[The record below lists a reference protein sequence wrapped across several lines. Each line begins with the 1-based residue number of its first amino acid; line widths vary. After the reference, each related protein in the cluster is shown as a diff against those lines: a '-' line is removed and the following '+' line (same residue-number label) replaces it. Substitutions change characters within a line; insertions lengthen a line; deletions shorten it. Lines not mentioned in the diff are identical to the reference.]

1 MEGTKNIN
9 KKLRISIFTALFL
22 IGFVYSVYS
31 QATSEQN
38 NAVSSLESNLI
49 IQELINSSING
60 YSTAGQYFANFLS
73 INNVP
78 TYVWSI
84 IIFLMTILFFIAIY
98 VYLFEIFIQRA
109 KITESETMRKS
120 KILFI
125 FALSLFSAIA
135 IGFAIPFLLNLY
147 GFILLVLV
155 LIALFFFGRAV
166 ISYGR
171 SFHHSIKSF
180 AANVEKD
187 LVEVERELKKVKK
200 DLSEED
206 AKYIMEGIE
215 KINNDLANIQ
225 AKIDNAEAKF
235 RNILFRLRDTYKT
248 FINELISKYNGYL
261 NMHRSRFQPN
271 QINELEN
278 LIKNLE
284 HKRDSINTDI
294 PYIPSLSQ
302 LRDNILREIWGL
314 GLDNNDKDELQKI
327 LNNIYNTIYQPQ
339 YQQILSEMNDVI
351 KEYNNAKILLMKF
364 HQYEDAFKRDIGLR
378 LRKILYAS
386 GDRKTEIAI
395 LSALDKSKNYIRE
408 MENLINERIRFLEKF
423 IH

>member
-1 MEGTKNIN
+1 MEGMKNIN

-22 IGFVYSVYS
+22 IGFIYSVYS

-60 YSTAGQYFANFLS
+60 YSTAGQYLANFLS

-78 TYVWSI
+78 TSIWSI
-84 IIFLMTILFFIAIY
+84 IIFFMIASLFAAIY

-125 FALSLFSAIA
+125 LTLSLFSAIA

-155 LIALFFFGRAV
+155 LIALFFFGRAI

-235 RNILFRLRDTYKT
+235 RNILSKLRDTYKT
-248 FINELISKYNGYL
+248 FINELISKYSGYL
-261 NMHRSRFQPN
+261 NMHRSRLQPN

-278 LIKNLE
+278 LIRNLE

-314 GLDNNDKDELQKI
+314 GLDNNDKDALQQI
-327 LNNIYNTIYQPQ
+327 LNNIYNNIYPQ

>member
-1 MEGTKNIN
+1 MEGIKNIN

-22 IGFVYSVYS
+22 IGFIYSVYS
-31 QATSEQN
+31 QATSGQN

-49 IQELINSSING
+49 IQEIINSSING
-60 YSTAGQYFANFLS
+60 YSTAGQYLANFLS

-125 FALSLFSAIA
+125 FTLSLFSAIA

-155 LIALFFFGRAV
+155 LIALFFFGRAA
-166 ISYGR
+166 ISYGK

-225 AKIDNAEAKF
+225 TKIDNAEAKF
-235 RNILFRLRDTYKT
+235 RNILSKLKDKYKE
-248 FINELISKYNGYL
+248 FINELISKYNSYL
-261 NMHRSRFQPN
+261 NMYRSRLQPN

-278 LIKNLE
+278 FIKNLE
-284 HKRDSINTDI
+284 HKRDSINKDI

-314 GLDNNDKDELQKI
+314 GLDNNDKDALQQT
-327 LNNIYNTIYQPQ
+327 LNNIYNNIYPQ

-364 HQYEDAFKRDIGLR
+364 HQYEDAFKRDISLR
-378 LRKILYAS
+378 LRKIFYKP
-386 GDRKTEIAI
+386 GDRKTEMAI
-395 LSALDKSKNYIRE
+395 LSALDKSKNHIRE
-408 MENLINERIRFLEKF
+408 KENLINERIRFLEKF
-423 IH
+423 LH

>member
-1 MEGTKNIN
+1 
-9 KKLRISIFTALFL
+9 
-22 IGFVYSVYS
+22 
-31 QATSEQN
+31 
-38 NAVSSLESNLI
+38 
-49 IQELINSSING
+49 
-60 YSTAGQYFANFLS
+60 
-73 INNVP
+73 
-78 TYVWSI
+78 
-84 IIFLMTILFFIAIY
+84 
-98 VYLFEIFIQRA
+98 YLFEIFIQRA

-120 KILFI
+120 KILFV
-125 FALSLFSAIA
+125 FALSAFSAIA
-135 IGFAIPFLLNLY
+135 IGYAIPFLLNLY

-155 LIALFFFGRAV
+155 LIALFFFGRAA
-166 ISYGR
+166 ISYGK

-235 RNILFRLRDTYKT
+235 RNILSKLKDKYKE

-261 NMHRSRFQPN
+261 NMYKSRLQPN

-278 LIKNLE
+278 FIKNLE

-314 GLDNNDKDELQKI
+314 GLDNNDKDALQQT
-327 LNNIYNTIYQPQ
+327 LNNIYNNIYPQ

-364 HQYEDAFKRDIGLR
+364 HQYEDAFKRDISLR
-378 LRKILYAS
+378 LRKIFYKP
-386 GDRKTEIAI
+386 GDRKTEMAI

-423 IH
+423 LH

>member
-1 MEGTKNIN
+1 MEGIKNIN

-22 IGFVYSVYS
+22 IGFIYSVYS
-31 QATSEQN
+31 QATSGQN

-49 IQELINSSING
+49 IQEIINSSING
-60 YSTAGQYFANFLS
+60 YSTAGQYLANFLS

-125 FALSLFSAIA
+125 FTLSLFSAIA

-155 LIALFFFGRAV
+155 LIALFFFGRAA
-166 ISYGR
+166 ISYGK

-225 AKIDNAEAKF
+225 TKIDNAEAKF
-235 RNILFRLRDTYKT
+235 RNILSKLKDKYKE
-248 FINELISKYNGYL
+248 FINELISKYNSYL
-261 NMHRSRFQPN
+261 NMYRSRLQPN

-278 LIKNLE
+278 FIKNLE
-284 HKRDSINTDI
+284 DKRDSINKDI

-314 GLDNNDKDELQKI
+314 GLDNNDKDALQQT
-327 LNNIYNTIYQPQ
+327 LNNIYNNIYPQ

-364 HQYEDAFKRDIGLR
+364 HQYEDAFKRDISLR
-378 LRKILYAS
+378 LRKIFYKP
-386 GDRKTEIAI
+386 GDRKTEMAI
-395 LSALDKSKNYIRE
+395 LSALDKSKNHIRE
-408 MENLINERIRFLEKF
+408 KENLINERIRFLEKF
-423 IH
+423 LH